1 MSELIIRAFRPDDL
15 PGLSRVWNGCV
26 EAGETLLYPLTEG
39 YFQRKFVDTPGCE
52 PQNLLVAETDGQVIG
67 FAHGVAPLTFKGGR
81 PGDAYL
87 TALMVD
93 RARRGRGV
101 GRALLG
107 ELAAIM
113 RRRGAK
119 RLLISSVNPVN
130 LDWRIPGSPR
140 HDHNNMP
147 GADAESPGF
156 GFLTACGF
164 AALYREVAMYI
175 DLSGYRAPESL
186 EALRAKLRSE
196 GVYTGPYDAKW
207 NCGFDRMCDRVGSE
221 YWRDALRTE
230 IAAWKASAPNADA
243 RFWADGRKPAGPRVI
258 LTAVHDGQIVG
269 FTGPVDR
276 QRSGRGWFTGICTD
290 PEYGRRGIATVLF
303 NDLLRA
309 FRQEGAAFTSLF
321 TGEDNPAKKIY
332 LGAGMRPARRFALMA
347 LPLEGGNDG

>member
-26 EAGETLLYPLTEG
+26 KAGETLLYPLTEG

-52 PQNLLVAETDGQVIG
+52 PRNLLVAEAGGQVIG
-67 FAHGVAPLTFKGGR
+67 FAHGVAPLTFRGGR

-113 RRRGAK
+113 RRRGAI

-130 LDWRIPGSPR
+130 LDWRIPGSPG

-175 DLSGYRAPESL
+175 DLSGYRAPEGL
-186 EALRAKLRSE
+186 EALRAKLH
-196 GVYTGPYDAKW
+196 
-207 NCGFDRMCDRVGSE
+207 
-221 YWRDALRTE
+221 WRDALRTE

-258 LTAVHDGQIVG
+258 LTAVHEGQIVG